1 MHWSCGWSCTN
12 HVVDHVNILSH
23 LTTILLK
30 FYLLLFLF
38 FSMLYLA
45 IKIAKTISHIKKQ
58 KKEKRRYTPSIR
70 TRHGSVQFSCLVVSD
85 SLQPHEPQ
93 HTRLPCPS
101 PTSGVHPNPCPSS
114 RWCHPTILSSVVPSP
129 PALNLSQHQGH
140 FKWVSSLHQVDKV
153 LEFRDVISARPRI

>member
-1 MHWSCGWSCTN
+1 
-12 HVVDHVNILSH
+12 
-23 LTTILLK
+23 
-30 FYLLLFLF
+30 
-38 FSMLYLA
+38 MLYLA

-101 PTSGVHPNPCPSS
+101 PTSGVHPYPCPSC

-129 PALNLSQHQGH
+129 PALNLSQHQGL
-140 FKWVSSLHQVDKV
+140 FKWVSSLHHSSIHGIFQARV
-153 LEFRDVISARPRI
+153 LEHSINSDKYRKEGWDEAENTRVRAD